1 MEKRDIYNIGLILV
15 IGLFAYLIF
24 RRMIYQEGF
33 DVSGN
38 AKPASSSTSSS
49 TNGIAGNSTTYLS
62 QIQSQNVKFNDTFN
76 ITNYRK
82 QYEDIIISMDDLVNN
97 LMLQTVL
104 SFNQENPKENLIKI
118 GQLNNAKSGLNNV
131 MKFIDGK

>member
-38 AKPASSSTSSS
+38 AKPSPPASSS

-104 SFNQENPKENLIKI
+104 SVNPENQQESLIQI
-118 GQLNNAKSGLNNV
+118 GELNNAKSGLNNV

>member
-38 AKPASSSTSSS
+38 VTPASSSTSSS

>member
-38 AKPASSSTSSS
+38 VTPASSSTSSS

-104 SFNQENPKENLIKI
+104 SVNPENQQESLIQI
-118 GQLNNAKSGLNNV
+118 GELNNAKSGLNNV